1 MVSARRMV
9 YLLLA
14 LSLLAGALTGAQL
27 YYRLSYLW
35 VLLLAG
41 SWLMAKTAL
50 RGIQVNRRARF
61 LRSQVGQV
69 FEERYEVRN
78 PGRIP
83 RLWIEVRDDSSLP
96 GTSGSHVVTMIGSKE
111 SRTYVA
117 RTRLEERGVFP
128 LGPTVIASGDLF
140 GLFPTERSIPN
151 SEALLVYPMLVPVH
165 DFPNPPGLLPG
176 GEALRRRTAQ
186 ITSNAAGVREYE
198 PGDPLHR
205 IHWLSTARRNRLMAK
220 EFELDPLADVWLF
233 VDADRSVHLSKPLP
247 EEEFVMTAVW
257 QKRTQFDLPPST
269 IEYGV
274 SIASSLARYY
284 LQRGRA
290 VGTVYSNSQLKVLP
304 SDRGGR
310 QLNKILESLAVV
322 QAVGEM
328 PLEGLVEVQARHLPR
343 GSTAVIIT
351 PSTSESVF
359 RTTDVLLRRGLRP
372 VVVLL
377 DGSTFGGED
386 NPDELAAS
394 LEFLGVPV
402 CRVAFND
409 DLSKVLSNAV
419 SQPNLVKA
427 W

>member
-1 MVSARRMV
+1 VS
-9 YLLLA
+9 
-14 LSLLAGALTGAQL
+14 
-27 YYRLSYLW
+27 
-35 VLLLAG
+35 
-41 SWLMAKTAL
+41 
-50 RGIQVNRRARF
+50 
-61 LRSQVGQV
+61 
-69 FEERYEVRN
+69 
-78 PGRIP
+78 P
-83 RLWIEVRDDSSLP
+83 
-96 GTSGSHVVTMIGSKE
+96 KE
-111 SRTYVA
+111 F
-117 RTRLEERGVFP
+117 TRL
-128 LGPTVIASGDLF
+128 
-140 GLFPTERSIPN
+140 
-151 SEALLVYPMLVPVH
+151 
-165 DFPNPPGLLPG
+165 
-176 GEALRRRTAQ
+176 
-186 ITSNAAGVREYE
+186 
-198 PGDPLHR
+198 
-205 IHWLSTARRNRLMAK
+205 AK
-220 EFELDPLADVWLF
+220 IL
-233 VDADRSVHLSKPLP
+233 
-247 EEEFVMTAVW
+247 
-257 QKRTQFDLPPST
+257 KRTQFDLPPST

-290 VGTVYSNSQLKVLP
+290 VGTVYSNLQLKVLP

-310 QLNKILESLAVV
+310 QLNMILESLAVV

-377 DGSTFGGED
+377 DGSTFGGDD

>member
-1 MVSARRMV
+1 MVSARRVV

-14 LSLLAGALTGAQL
+14 LSLLAGALTGTQI

-35 VLLLAG
+35 TLLLLG
-41 SWLMAKTAL
+41 SWLMSKISL
-50 RGIQVNRRARF
+50 RGIQVHRRARF

-83 RLWIEVRDDSSLP
+83 RLWIELRDDSSLP
-96 GTSGSHVVTMIGSKE
+96 GTSGSHVVTMIGARE
-111 SRTYVA
+111 SRTYLA

-128 LGPTVIASGDLF
+128 LGPTVISSGDLF
-140 GLFPTERSIPN
+140 GLFPTERTFLN
-151 SEALLVYPMLVPVH
+151 SETLLVFPMLFQVLE
-165 DFPNPPGLLPG
+165 FPNPPGLLPG

-233 VDADRSVHLSKPLP
+233 VDADASVHVSMPLP
-247 EEEFVMTAVW
+247 EEELEMKAVW
-257 QKRTQFDLPPST
+257 QRRQKFDLPPST

-290 VGTVYSNSQLKVLP
+290 VGAVYSNTQIKVLP

-322 QAVGEM
+322 QADGEM
-328 PLEGLVEVQARHLPR
+328 PLEALVEVQARHLPR

-359 RTTDVLLRRGLRP
+359 RTSDVLLRRGLRP
-372 VVVLL
+372 VAVLI
-377 DGSTFGGED
+377 DGSTFGGKD
-386 NPDELAAS
+386 NPDGIISS
-394 LEFLGVPV
+394 LEFLGVPI